1 MYIKL
6 PQKAS
11 ILKENQSG
19 YDRNHYLD
27 DKKEIGKRK
36 LAGFKPKLSH
46 NESSALPRCYNHY
59 HPKHLLKY
67 FATSGLFKNNIKTI
81 FQRKV
86 KPVAGVFESGKTPV
100 SLRTFLVGVV

>member
-1 MYIKL
+1 MQSFNPSMYIKL

-11 ILKENQSG
+11 ILKENQSE

-46 NESSALPRCYNHY
+46 NESSALPRCYNH
-59 HPKHLLKY
+59 
-67 FATSGLFKNNIKTI
+67 SSDI
-81 FQRKV
+81 
-86 KPVAGVFESGKTPV
+86 
-100 SLRTFLVGVV
+100 